1 MSGQRGAR
9 RSHARRKRTR
19 ARRLAPIIASVA
31 AEVVGTWLRSGRI
44 GGELVVRCRR
54 GHVFTTMWIPG
65 VSVKSLRL
73 GWWRVQYCPAG
84 RHWTVVT
91 PVKEAD
97 LSDGDRHA
105 ARQMHDVRVP

>member
-31 AEVVGTWLRSGRI
+31 AEVVGTWLRSGR
-44 GGELVVRCRR
+44 
-54 GHVFTTMWIPG
+54 
-65 VSVKSLRL
+65 
-73 GWWRVQYCPAG
+73 
-84 RHWTVVT
+84 TVVT